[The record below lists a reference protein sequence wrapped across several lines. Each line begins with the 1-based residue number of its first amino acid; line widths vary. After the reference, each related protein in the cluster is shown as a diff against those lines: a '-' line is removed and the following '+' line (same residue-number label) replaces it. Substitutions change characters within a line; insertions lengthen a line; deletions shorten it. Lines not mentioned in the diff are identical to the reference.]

1 MGNKNNYRT
10 QKNSSSN
17 DERALRIEYKPELKD
32 DYKIIFLGEC
42 RVGTKT
48 SLINRLQGKEFNSDT
63 EITLVNS
70 FAEIEIDKVKN
81 RKITF
86 KLWDTIGLNK
96 YKLLTKLFLRDS
108 DCAVIGYDI
117 NNKKNFE
124 EAKNYWYPLVR
135 EFQECKLIYLIGN
148 KIDLNDRREV
158 PIEEAIEFAE
168 KENIRYFEI
177 SCKKGIGI
185 KEFFDDL
192 VNNLIPQENL

>member
-1 MGNKNNYRT
+1 MGNKNNYRE

-32 DYKIIFLGEC
+32 DYKIIFLGES

-48 SLINRLQGKEFNSDT
+48 SLINRLQGNEFNSDT

-70 FAEIEIDKVKN
+70 FEEIEIDKVKN

-96 YKLLTKLFLRDS
+96 YKLLTKLFLIYS

-117 NNKKNFE
+117 NNKKIL
-124 EAKNYWYPLVR
+124 K
-135 EFQECKLIYLIGN
+135 KL
-148 KIDLNDRREV
+148 KI
-158 PIEEAIEFAE
+158 
-168 KENIRYFEI
+168 
-177 SCKKGIGI
+177 IGI
-185 KEFFDDL
+185 L
-192 VNNLIPQENL
+192 